1 MTTVE
6 RKYPVE
12 LEEEFGNNL
21 ERIFGSEEEQVNKID
36 LRAIAGSSKEIN
48 KLIKKLP
55 NGGVLDV
62 YEKFGK
68 DARPSFLEVAV
79 EVLKMLKDSG
89 IFDTYKLPKLKGN
102 SSRVGGQL
110 EVWNKLFLRYPVQR
124 SVKVWHILKDI
135 LIEWDDDLNDPAYV
149 RVLKDGTMNVNDKQH
164 GNFGRLIIGA
174 ECVYVEGISSDES
187 SMDSNMYASRN
198 IHNLESSWENNANV
212 RVTRA
217 KDYQREGEPVKRDDA
232 PFLKYYDILS
242 VLGCSW
248 QESGL
253 PKRPKVCQN
262 GEKLYNDL
270 DQYGENIFKT
280 AVKLNTNIWPHG
292 ELAREFV
299 WGCCEFLKQM
309 SDSGLNDQQMRD
321 VVTYIEKAM
330 KSSYPDNPK
339 KHNRATG
346 PGTLWGDVLAF
357 INSLEQKGE
366 NKDWRVNIARNY
378 LIAAGIRDLILN
390 WNSFHKNHS
399 NITPVKI
406 KLPMIEFEDVEL
418 EVKVGFFPDSDRGTT
433 KKPKKPYHRSDEVKF
448 DHTEIEF
455 DEADNEPET
464 VE

>member
-1 MTTVE
+1 ME

-21 ERIFGSEEEQVNKID
+21 DRIFGTEEEQQSKID
-36 LRAIAGSSKEIN
+36 LRSIAGSSKEIT
-48 KLIKKLP
+48 KLIKLLP

-68 DARPSFLEVAV
+68 DARPSFLTVAI
-79 EVLKMLKDSG
+79 EVLNMFKESG
-89 IFDTYKLPKLKGN
+89 IFETYKLPKLGSRLNRLGGVEVDWGN
-102 SSRVGGQL
+102 L
-110 EVWNKLFLRYPVQR
+110 YLRYPVQR

-135 LIEWDDDLNDPAYV
+135 LIEWDDNLNDPAYV
-149 RVLKDGTMNVNDKQH
+149 RVQEDGTMNVNDKQH
-164 GNFGRLIIGA
+164 GNFGRLIMGA
-174 ECVYVEGISSDES
+174 EKVFVEGLHSDVP
-187 SMDSNMYASRN
+187 SMDSNMYGSRN

-217 KDYQREGEPVKRDDA
+217 QDYQKEGVIVKSDDA
-232 PFLKYYDILS
+232 PYLNFYNILTS
-242 VLGCSW
+242 LGCTW

-253 PKRPKVCQN
+253 PKKPKVCQN
-262 GEKLYNDL
+262 GEKLFNDL
-270 DQYGENIFKT
+270 DQYGEAIFKS
-280 AVKLNTNIWPHG
+280 AVKLNTAIWPHG

-309 SDSGLNDQQMRD
+309 SDAEFTDAQMRD
-321 VVTYIEKAM
+321 IVGYIEKAV
-330 KSSYPDNPK
+330 KESYPDTAK

-346 PGTLWGDVLAF
+346 AGTLWGDVLAF

-366 NKDWRVNIARNY
+366 NKDWRVNVSRNY
-378 LIAAGIRDLILN
+378 LIAAGIRDLVLN
-390 WNSFHKNHS
+390 WNAYKKNNS

-406 KLPMIEFEDVEL
+406 KLPMIEFDDSDL
-418 EVKVGFFPDSDRGTT
+418 EVKVGFFVDGDRGVARR
-433 KKPKKPYHRSDEVKF
+433 PKKPYHRSEEVKF

-455 DEADNEPET
+455 DESENEPET